1 MLLWVIG
8 VGFEDLRTLE
18 VKNALIYV
26 SIIKTPLQDNWI
38 CLVVVSGGS
47 STHASSQFS
56 IPVFT
61 RFVLRNSGAS
71 SFAVLVGDCGTSGLA
86 SITVRMAYK
95 FAFQI

>member
-1 MLLWVIG
+1 MW
-8 VGFEDLRTLE
+8 DLRTLE
-18 VKNALIYV
+18 VKNSLIYI

-61 RFVLRNSGAS
+61 RFVLTNSGAS
-71 SFAVLVGDCGTSGLA
+71 SFAVLVGDCGTSGPA